1 MIKKRGL
8 LLVVSGPSGTGKGTI
23 CKKMV
28 EMNDAIKLSVSATTR
43 QPRLGEKEG
52 ISYYFKTREEFEK
65 MVENGE
71 FLEHAMIYD
80 NYYGTPK
87 QAIVDQLDAGV
98 DVILEIEMQGARQ
111 IREVCPDAVFV
122 FILPPSLDELKHRI
136 VGRGTETKEQIEKRF
151 NSAYNEIKLLG
162 DYDYFIFNNIVD
174 KSAEEIFEII
184 KSEKS
189 RVARYKKDIFDMF
202 ERDRQRF
209 HR

>member
-136 VGRGTETKEQIEKRF
+136 GGRGTETKEQIEKRF

-202 ERDRQRF
+202 EREKEKC
-209 HR
+209 

>member
-1 MIKKRGL
+1 MINKKGL

-23 CKKMV
+23 CKKMIQ
-28 EMNDAIKLSVSATTR
+28 MNDSIKLSVSATTR
-43 QPRLGEKEG
+43 QPRLGEEEG
-52 ISYYFKTREEFEK
+52 VSYFFKSRDEFEK
-65 MVENGE
+65 MVENEE
-71 FLEHAMIYD
+71 FLEYAMIYD

-87 QAIVDQLDAGV
+87 QAIIDQLDAGV

-151 NSAYNEIKLLG
+151 NSAYDEIKMLG

-174 KSAEEIFEII
+174 KSAQEIFEII
-184 KSEKS
+184 KTEKS
-189 RVARYKKDIFDMF
+189 RVARYKKDIFEMF
-202 ERDRQRF
+202 EREKIKC
-209 HR
+209 

>member
-98 DVILEIEMQGARQ
+98 DVILEIEMQGAKQ

-202 ERDRQRF
+202 EREKEKC
-209 HR
+209 

>member
-52 ISYYFKTREEFEK
+52 LSYYFKTREEFEK

-174 KSAEEIFEII
+174 KAAEEIFEII

-202 ERDRQRF
+202 EREKEKC
-209 HR
+209 

>member
-162 DYDYFIFNNIVD
+162 DYDYFIFNNMVD

-202 ERDRQRF
+202 EREKEKC
-209 HR
+209 

>member
-28 EMNDAIKLSVSATTR
+28 EMNGAIKLSVSATTR

-202 ERDRQRF
+202 EREKEKC
-209 HR
+209 

>member
-52 ISYYFKTREEFEK
+52 ISYYFKAREEFEK

-202 ERDRQRF
+202 EREKEKC
-209 HR
+209 

>member
-8 LLVVSGPSGTGKGTI
+8 LLVVSEPSGTGKGTI

-202 ERDRQRF
+202 EREKEKC
-209 HR
+209 

>member
-184 KSEKS
+184 KS

-202 ERDRQRF
+202 EREKEKC
-209 HR
+209 

>member
-122 FILPPSLDELKHRI
+122 FILPPSFDELKHRI

-202 ERDRQRF
+202 EREKEKC
-209 HR
+209 

>member
-28 EMNDAIKLSVSATTR
+28 GMNDAIKLSVSATTR

-162 DYDYFIFNNIVD
+162 DYDYFVFNNIVD

-202 ERDRQRF
+202 EREKEKC
-209 HR
+209 

>member
-28 EMNDAIKLSVSATTR
+28 EINDAIKLSVSATTR

-202 ERDRQRF
+202 EREKEKC
-209 HR
+209 

>member
-111 IREVCPDAVFV
+111 IREVCPDAVFL

-202 ERDRQRF
+202 EREKEKC
-209 HR
+209 

>member
-28 EMNDAIKLSVSATTR
+28 GMNDAIKLSVSATTR

-202 ERDRQRF
+202 EREKEKC
-209 HR
+209 

>member
-71 FLEHAMIYD
+71 FLEYAMIYD

-111 IREVCPDAVFV
+111 IREVCPDAIFV

-202 ERDRQRF
+202 EREKEKC
-209 HR
+209 

>member
-71 FLEHAMIYD
+71 FLEYAMIYD

-189 RVARYKKDIFDMF
+189 RVARYKRDIFDMF
-202 ERDRQRF
+202 EREKEKC
-209 HR
+209 

>member
-184 KSEKS
+184 KSENLG
-189 RVARYKKDIFDMF
+189 
-202 ERDRQRF
+202 
-209 HR
+209 

>member
-8 LLVVSGPSGTGKGTI
+8 LFVVSGPSGTGKGTI

-202 ERDRQRF
+202 EREKEKC
-209 HR
+209 

>member
-202 ERDRQRF
+202 EREKEKC
-209 HR
+209 

>member
-28 EMNDAIKLSVSATTR
+28 EMNDALKLSVSATTR

-202 ERDRQRF
+202 EREKEKC
-209 HR
+209 